1 MCCALGQNWDGAGC
15 TGNAQITTWAG
26 ALQAAESAGFAGHSD
41 WRLPD
46 IKELG
51 SIVDLACYDPA
62 INATVFPN
70 TPSNWFWSASP
81 YAGSVSSAWYVH
93 FFNGHDG
100 FGSLTGYPRVR
111 LVRGGQ

>member
-81 YAGSVSSAWYVH
+81 VAGSVSNAWDID
-93 FFNGHDG
+93 FSGSDG
-100 FGSLTGYPRVR
+100 GTPNETNFSHVR